1 MGQAIKYFPKVTND
15 TRCDIISLSFEVG
28 EFLNQKCHCS
38 AVFYLQFRYCHCR
51 YREFRYRERGTVRF
65 FLDYGK
71 MGPTDKIS
79 RQNVIRAASMFKW
92 THIQTALELQSS
104 LTNAVTLPQMTN
116 ETSAIS
122 FHLPDQPCSMLET
135 FFYKSIIAQRFLSAT
150 TTDLQLQDGVW
161 RWFQGLWPTGRSDRS
176 RNFK

>member
-1 MGQAIKYFPKVTND
+1 MRYYFTLVRSWRIFKPKVSLLSD
-15 TRCDIISLSFEVG
+15 FWSAVQILSLSIQGIPIQRKRNSSILSRLWE
-28 EFLNQKCHCS
+28 
-38 AVFYLQFRYCHCR
+38 
-51 YREFRYRERGTVRF
+51 
-65 FLDYGK
+65 K

-79 RQNVIRAASMFKW
+79 RQNVIRAASMLKW

-104 LTNAVTLPQMTN
+104 LTNAVTLPQKTH